1 MFSHGR
7 DPRTGKP
14 ISATGLL
21 AHARGGGGKCDDNGG
36 CDMRNLCNPLT
47 QELNIRNMY
56 VCARCYRTHLCD
68 LRHDCVVVHTQDGS
82 VCVKT
87 GLSYG
92 SVFPGGRTDA
102 LEPVTE
108 THVDEINI
116 VRVIMSY
123 VYAYLTRNAD
133 HYSDVISSVMENG
146 WFNKPTENAIYFTF
160 NRVFKQPNALQ
171 KIPLTVV
178 GQLFVQLVIGVHA
191 KVTKY
196 DATVI
201 KVSRR
206 KREDGLLKRMRF
218 EYGNAPSFRAGH

>member
-7 DPRTGKP
+7 DPRTGKL
-14 ISATGLL
+14 ILTNGST
-21 AHARGGGGKCDDNGG
+21 AHAYGDGKCDDVGG

-56 VCARCYRTHLCD
+56 VCVRCHRTHLCD

-87 GLSYG
+87 GLTYG
-92 SVFPGGRTDA
+92 SVFPGGCVNA

-108 THVDEINI
+108 PHVDEVNI
-116 VRVIMSY
+116 VGIIMSY
-123 VYAYLTRNAD
+123 VYTYLTRNAE
-133 HYSDVISSVMENG
+133 HYADVIGSVLENG
-146 WFNKPTENAIYFTF
+146 WFNKRTENAIYFTF
-160 NRVFKQPNALQ
+160 NRVFRHQNALR
-171 KIPLTVV
+171 KIPLTVI

-191 KVTKY
+191 RVTKY
-196 DATVI
+196 DSTVI

-206 KREDGLLKRMRF
+206 KREDGLLKRMRS
-218 EYGNAPSFRAGH
+218 EYGNAPSVRTGR